1 MDPSRKKTGGKIEIQ
16 VNLREPLTGEDIVK
30 RSERWLVLDSFGS
43 TASQYLSLA
52 GLTVGGPYTNPNTPQ
67 LENLSVAN
75 SPVVSQP
82 RVSSPVDEVTP
93 VNTPHVNTRPVN
105 TPYVHTQPVIPS
117 SLKTPANTPSVSQP
131 DAKMSGPDEEGGE
144 LEQAEEEFNR

>member
-93 VNTPHVNTRPVN
+93 VNTPHVNT
-105 TPYVHTQPVIPS
+105 QPVIPS

-131 DAKMSGPDEEGGE
+131 DAKMTGPDEEGGE